1 LQAGTEKAIAAP
13 DWRKMNKSSPTAV
26 PDGLSGLVERVTF
39 HNPETGFAVMRVQVK
54 ERREPVTV
62 VGVVATANTGEWI
75 TVEGTWVRDREHGL
89 QLKADSITC
98 SAPNSRVGIE
108 KYLGSGLIKGIGP
121 VYAKKMVDK
130 FGEGIFAIIEQ
141 SSARLEEVDGIGPA
155 RRRKIKAAWA
165 EQKAVREIMVFLH
178 SHGVSTSRALRIY
191 KKYGENAIEAV
202 RSDPYRLAKDIPGIG
217 FKSADLIAQKLG
229 IPNDSIIRTQAGI
242 MHALLEATNQGH
254 CALPRNALVEKSGEL
269 LGVDIPNVEQA
280 LERLILDAEVI
291 PEQIGEQALLYL
303 PHLRRAEQGIA
314 RLLRKLGSAP
324 SRLPPVDIEKALT
337 WCEQRTRKQLATTQR
352 EAVKKALENRVLVI
366 TGGPGVGK
374 TTLVQSI
381 LLILRAKKLNCLLC
395 APTGRAA
402 KRLSEVT
409 GLEAMTIHR
418 LLEFQP
424 ATGGFAHHA
433 ENPLECDVLVSDE
446 SSMIDLPLFYK
457 LIQALPEHGH
467 LLLVGDID
475 QLPSIGPGS
484 VLADVIR
491 SNVVPVVR
499 LTEIFRQS
507 AFSQITAAA
516 HCVKAGQMPQLQ
528 ELAKESDLFFIERD
542 EPGAIQSTILELV
555 QQRIPK
561 KLGVD
566 PIVDVQV
573 LSPMNRGSL
582 GAREMNLSLQDRLN
596 PRRDNEPMVERF
608 GWQFRLRDKVIQTEN
623 DYDKEVFNG
632 DIGQIVKIQSDEREL
647 TIRFDDRDVVYD
659 FGELDEVSLAYAIT
673 IHKSQGSE
681 FPVVVIPLAM
691 QHYLLLQRN
700 LVYTAI
706 TRGRRM
712 VVLVGQKRALATAV
726 RNDHIGE
733 RFSALY
739 HRLLS

>member
-1 LQAGTEKAIAAP
+1 VNSP
-13 DWRKMNKSSPTAV
+13 SSTAV

-39 HNPETGFAVMRVQVK
+39 HNPETGFAVMRVK
-54 ERREPVTV
+54 AKGRREPMTV
-62 VGVVATANTGEWI
+62 VGVVASVNTGEWI
-75 TVEGTWVRDREHGL
+75 TAQGTWVRDREHGL
-89 QLKADSITC
+89 QLRADSIKC
-98 SAPNSRVGIE
+98 SAPDSREGIE

-121 VYAKKMVDK
+121 VYAKKLVDK
-130 FGEGIFAIIEQ
+130 FGEEIFAIIDQ
-141 SSARLEEVDGIGPA
+141 CSGRLEEVDGIGPT

-165 EQKAVREIMVFLH
+165 EQKTVHEIMVFLH

-191 KKYGENAIEAV
+191 KTYGENAIETV
-202 RSDPYRLAKDIPGIG
+202 RADPYTLAKDIHGIG

-229 IPNDSIIRTQAGI
+229 LPRDSIIRAQAGI
-242 MHALLEATNQGH
+242 LHALLDATNHGH
-254 CALPRNALVEKSGEL
+254 CALPRGTLIEQAAQL
-269 LGVDIPNVEQA
+269 LGVDIAIVEQA
-280 LERLILDAEVI
+280 LERLILNAEVM
-291 PEQIGEQALLYL
+291 PEQIGEQHLVYL
-303 PHLRRAEQGIA
+303 PYLRRAEQA
-314 RLLRKLGSAP
+314 TAKLLRKLGSVP
-324 SRLPPVDIEKALT
+324 SQLPPINIEKAVT
-337 WCEQRTRKQLATTQR
+337 WCEQQTGKELAPTQR
-352 EAVKKALENRVLVI
+352 EAVRKALENRVLVI

-381 LLILRAKKLNCLLC
+381 LLILRAKKLNCVLC
-395 APTGRAA
+395 APTGRGA

-409 GLEAMTIHR
+409 GLEAKTIHR

-424 ATGGFAHHA
+424 ASGGFTRNA

-446 SSMIDLPLFYK
+446 SSMIDLPLFHK
-457 LIQALPEHGH
+457 LIQALPEHVH

-484 VLADVIR
+484 VLADIIR

-507 AFSQITAAA
+507 ASSQITANA

-528 ELAKESDLFFIERD
+528 EPVKESDFFFIERD
-542 EPGAIQSTILELV
+542 EPASIQSTILELV
-555 QQRIPK
+555 EERIPK
-561 KLGVD
+561 KLQLD
-566 PIVDVQV
+566 PILDVQV

-582 GAREMNLSLQDRLN
+582 GAREMNMLLQQRLN
-596 PRRDNEPMVERF
+596 PRRDDEPTVERF

-632 DIGQIVKIQSDEREL
+632 DVGQIVKIQPEEREL
-647 TIRFDDRDVVYD
+647 TIRFDDRDVPYD
-659 FGELDEVSLAYAIT
+659 FNELDEVSLAYAIT

-681 FPVVVIPLAM
+681 FSAVVIPVAM
-691 QHYLLLQRN
+691 QHYVLLQRN

-706 TRGRRM
+706 TRGRKL
-712 VVLVGQKRALATAV
+712 VVLVGQKRAFASAV
-726 RNDHIGE
+726 RNDNIGE

-739 HRLLS
+739 NRLLTGR

>member
-1 LQAGTEKAIAAP
+1 
-13 DWRKMNKSSPTAV
+13 MNKSSPTAV

-62 VGVVATANTGEWI
+62 VGVVATVNTGEWI

-98 SAPNSRVGIE
+98 SAPNSRIGIE

-121 VYAKKMVDK
+121 VYAKKLVDK

-191 KKYGENAIEAV
+191 KKYGENAIETV
-202 RSDPYRLAKDIPGIG
+202 RADPYRLAKDIPGIG

-269 LGVDIPNVEQA
+269 LGVDIPNVERA

-337 WCEQRTRKQLATTQR
+337 WCEQRTGKQLATTQR
-352 EAVKKALENRVLVI
+352 EAVKKALENRALVI

-484 VLADVIR
+484 VLADAIR

-739 HRLLS
+739 DRLLY

>member
-1 LQAGTEKAIAAP
+1 VNSP
-13 DWRKMNKSSPTAV
+13 SSTAV

-39 HNPETGFAVMRVQVK
+39 HNPETGFAVMRVK
-54 ERREPVTV
+54 AKGRREPMTV
-62 VGVVATANTGEWI
+62 VGVVASVNTGEWI
-75 TVEGTWVRDREHGL
+75 TAQGTWVRDREHGL
-89 QLKADSITC
+89 QLRADSIKC
-98 SAPNSRVGIE
+98 SAPDSREGIE

-121 VYAKKMVDK
+121 VYAKKLVDK
-130 FGEGIFAIIEQ
+130 FGEEIFAIIDQ
-141 SSARLEEVDGIGPA
+141 CSGRLEEVDGIGPT

-165 EQKAVREIMVFLH
+165 EQKTVHEIMVFLH

-191 KKYGENAIEAV
+191 KTYGENAIETV
-202 RSDPYRLAKDIPGIG
+202 RADPYTLAKDIHGIG

-229 IPNDSIIRTQAGI
+229 LPRDSIIRAQAGI
-242 MHALLEATNQGH
+242 LHALLDATNHGH
-254 CALPRNALVEKSGEL
+254 CALPRGTLIEQAAQL
-269 LGVDIPNVEQA
+269 LGVDIAIVEQA
-280 LERLILDAEVI
+280 LERLILNAEVM
-291 PEQIGEQALLYL
+291 PEQIGEQHLVYL
-303 PHLRRAEQGIA
+303 PYLRRAEQA
-314 RLLRKLGSAP
+314 TAKLLRKLGSVP
-324 SRLPPVDIEKALT
+324 SQLPPINIEKAVT
-337 WCEQRTRKQLATTQR
+337 WCEQQTGKEIAPTQR
-352 EAVKKALENRVLVI
+352 EAVRKALENRVLVI

-381 LLILRAKKLNCLLC
+381 LLILRAKKLNCVLC
-395 APTGRAA
+395 APTGRGA

-409 GLEAMTIHR
+409 GLEAKTIHR

-424 ATGGFAHHA
+424 ASGGFTRNA

-446 SSMIDLPLFYK
+446 SSMIDLPLFHK
-457 LIQALPEHGH
+457 LIQALPEHVH

-484 VLADVIR
+484 VLADIIR

-507 AFSQITAAA
+507 ASSQITANA

-528 ELAKESDLFFIERD
+528 EPVKESDFFFIERD
-542 EPGAIQSTILELV
+542 EPASIQSTILELV
-555 QQRIPK
+555 EERIPK
-561 KLGVD
+561 KLQLD
-566 PIVDVQV
+566 PILDVQV

-582 GAREMNLSLQDRLN
+582 GAREMNMLLQQRLN
-596 PRRDNEPMVERF
+596 PRRDDEPTVERF

-632 DIGQIVKIQSDEREL
+632 DVGQIVKIQPEEREL
-647 TIRFDDRDVVYD
+647 TIRFDDRDVPYD
-659 FGELDEVSLAYAIT
+659 FNELDEVSLAYAIT

-681 FPVVVIPLAM
+681 FSAVVIPVAM
-691 QHYLLLQRN
+691 QHYVLLQRN

-706 TRGRRM
+706 TRGRKL
-712 VVLVGQKRALATAV
+712 VVLVGQKRAFASAV
-726 RNDHIGE
+726 RNDNIGE

-739 HRLLS
+739 NRLLTGR

>member
-1 LQAGTEKAIAAP
+1 
-13 DWRKMNKSSPTAV
+13 MNAHSSKAV
-26 PDGLSGLVERVTF
+26 PDGVSGLVERVTF
-39 HNPETGFAVMRVQVK
+39 HNPETGFAVMRVTVK
-54 ERREPVTV
+54 GRREPMTV
-62 VGVVATANTGEWI
+62 VGTVASVNTGEWI
-75 TVEGTWVRDREHGL
+75 TAEGTWVRDREHGL

-98 SAPNSRVGIE
+98 SPPNSREGIE
-108 KYLGSGLIKGIGP
+108 RYLGSGLIKGIGP
-121 VYAKKMVDK
+121 VYAKKLVDK
-130 FGEGIFAIIEQ
+130 FGEEIFTIIDEC
-141 SSARLEEVDGIGPA
+141 SVRLEEIEGIGPT

-165 EQKAVREIMVFLH
+165 EQRVVREIMVFLH

-191 KKYGENAIEAV
+191 KTYGEKAIETV
-202 RSDPYRLAKDIPGIG
+202 RSDPYTLAKDIHGIG

-229 IPNDSIIRTQAGI
+229 LPRDSIIRTQAGI
-242 MHALLEATNQGH
+242 THALLDATHQGH
-254 CALPRNALVEKSGEL
+254 CALPRATLVERAVPL
-269 LGVDIPNVEQA
+269 LNVTVGIVEQA
-280 LERLILDAEVI
+280 LERLILNAEVVS
-291 PEQIGEQALLYL
+291 EHIGERHLIYL
-303 PHLRRAEQGIA
+303 SYLRRAEHA
-314 RLLRKLGSAP
+314 VAMLVRKLGSAR
-324 SRLPPVDIEKALT
+324 SQLPPINIEKAIA
-337 WCEQRTRKQLATTQR
+337 WCEQRTGKELAPTQR
-352 EAVKKALENRVLVI
+352 EAVRKALENRALVI

-381 LLILRAKKLNCLLC
+381 LLILRAKKLNCVLC

-409 GLEAMTIHR
+409 GLEAKTIHR

-424 ATGGFAHHA
+424 ASGGFARNA

-446 SSMIDLPLFYK
+446 SSMIDLPLFHK
-457 LIQALPEHGH
+457 LIQALSEHAH

-484 VLADVIR
+484 VLADIIR

-507 AFSQITAAA
+507 ASSRITASA
-516 HCVKAGQMPQLQ
+516 HRIRAGQMPQL
-528 ELAKESDLFFIERD
+528 EEPDKESDFFFIERD
-542 EPGAIQSTILELV
+542 EPAGIESTIVTLV
-555 QQRIPK
+555 KERIPK
-561 KLGVD
+561 KLGLD
-566 PIVDVQV
+566 PILDVQV

-582 GAREMNLSLQDRLN
+582 GARELNMLLQQRLN
-596 PRRDNEPMVERF
+596 PARGGDPTVDRF

-632 DIGQIVKIQSDEREL
+632 DIGQIVKIQPEELEL
-647 TIRFDDRDVVYD
+647 TVRFDGRDVPYD
-659 FGELDEVSLAYAIT
+659 FGELDEISLAYAIT

-681 FPVVVIPLAM
+681 FPAVVIPLAM

-706 TRGRRM
+706 TRGRQM
-712 VVLVGQKRALATAV
+712 VVLIGQKRALANAV
-726 RNDHIGE
+726 RNDNVDE

-739 HRLLS
+739 DRLLNHESMRTTTNRR

>member
-1 LQAGTEKAIAAP
+1 
-13 DWRKMNKSSPTAV
+13 MNKSSPTAV

-62 VGVVATANTGEWI
+62 VGVVATVNTGEWI

-121 VYAKKMVDK
+121 VYAKKLVDK

>member
-1 LQAGTEKAIAAP
+1 MITP
-13 DWRKMNKSSPTAV
+13 SSKAV

-39 HNPETGFAVMRVQVK
+39 HNPETGFAVMRVTVK
-54 ERREPVTV
+54 GRREPMTV
-62 VGVVATANTGEWI
+62 VGVVASVNTGEWI
-75 TVEGTWVRDREHGL
+75 TAQGTWVRDREHGL

-98 SAPNSRVGIE
+98 SAPNSREGIE
-108 KYLGSGLIKGIGP
+108 RYLGSGLIKGIGP
-121 VYAKKMVDK
+121 VYAKKLVDK
-130 FGEGIFAIIEQ
+130 FGEEIFAIIDEC
-141 SSARLEEVDGIGPA
+141 SVRLEEIDGIGPT

-165 EQKAVREIMVFLH
+165 QQKIVREIMVFLH

-191 KKYGENAIEAV
+191 KTYGEKAIETV
-202 RSDPYRLAKDIPGIG
+202 RSDPYTLAKDIHGIG

-229 IPNDSIIRTQAGI
+229 LPRDSIIRTQAGI
-242 MHALLEATNQGH
+242 THVLLDATNQGH
-254 CALPRNALVEKSGEL
+254 CALPRAALVERAMQL
-269 LGVDIPNVEQA
+269 LNVDVTIVEQA
-280 LERLILDAEVI
+280 LERLILNAEVVS
-291 PEQIGEQALLYL
+291 EQIGEKDLIYL
-303 PHLRRAEQGIA
+303 SYLRRAEQGVA
-314 RLLRKLGSAP
+314 TLLRKLGSAP
-324 SRLPPVDIEKALT
+324 SQLPPINIEKATT
-337 WCEQRTRKQLATTQR
+337 WCEQRTGKELAPTQR

-381 LLILRAKKLNCLLC
+381 LLILRAKKLDCALC

-409 GLEAMTIHR
+409 DLEAKTIHR

-424 ATGGFAHHA
+424 ASGGFARNA

-457 LIQALPEHGH
+457 LIQALPGHAH

-484 VLADVIR
+484 VLADIIR

-507 AFSQITAAA
+507 ASSKITASA
-516 HCVKAGQMPQLQ
+516 HSIRAGQMPELQ
-528 ELAKESDLFFIERD
+528 EPAKDSDFFFIERD
-542 EPGAIQSTILELV
+542 ESAGIESAIVTLV
-555 QQRIPK
+555 KERIPK
-561 KLGVD
+561 KLGLD
-566 PIVDVQV
+566 PILDVQV

-582 GAREMNLSLQDRLN
+582 GAREMNILFQQRLN
-596 PRRDNEPMVERF
+596 PHRDGEATVERF
-608 GWQFRLRDKVIQTEN
+608 GWQFRLRDKVMQTEN

-632 DIGQIVKIQSDEREL
+632 DIGQVVKIQPEEQEL
-647 TIRFDDRDVVYD
+647 TVRFDGRDVPYD
-659 FGELDEVSLAYAIT
+659 FGELDEISLAYAIT

-681 FPVVVIPLAM
+681 FPAVVIPLAM

-700 LVYTAI
+700 LIYTAI
-706 TRGRRM
+706 TRGRKM
-712 VVLVGQKRALATAV
+712 VVLVGQKRALACAV
-726 RNDHIGE
+726 RNDNIDE

-739 HRLLS
+739 DRLLNHEWIRTTTNGRE

>member
-1 LQAGTEKAIAAP
+1 
-13 DWRKMNKSSPTAV
+13 MNKPSSTAV

-39 HNPETGFAVMRVQVK
+39 HNPETGFAVMRVKVR

-62 VGVVATANTGEWI
+62 VGAVAAVNAGEWI
-75 TVEGTWVRDREHGL
+75 TVQGTWVRDREHGL
-89 QLKADSITC
+89 QLRADSITC
-98 SAPNSRVGIE
+98 SAPNSRAGIE

-121 VYAKKMVDK
+121 VYAKKLVDK
-130 FGEGIFAIIEQ
+130 FGEEIFTIIEQ
-141 SSARLEEVDGIGPA
+141 SSARLEEIDGIGPT

-165 EQKAVREIMVFLH
+165 EQKVVREIMVFLH

-191 KKYGENAIEAV
+191 KKYGETAIETV
-202 RSDPYRLAKDIPGIG
+202 RTDPYRLAKDIPGIG
-217 FKSADLIAQKLG
+217 FMSADLIAQKLG
-229 IPNDSIIRTQAGI
+229 LSSDSIIRTQAGI
-242 MHALLEATNQGH
+242 MHTLLDATNQGH
-254 CALPRNALVEKSGEL
+254 CALPRNTLMEKSGQL
-269 LGVDIPNVEQA
+269 LGVDIANVEQA
-280 LERLILDAEVI
+280 LERLILDAEVV
-291 PEQIGEQALLYL
+291 PEQIDQQHLLYL
-303 PHLRRAEQGIA
+303 PHLRRAEQGMA
-314 RLLRKLGSAP
+314 KLLRKLGSAP
-324 SRLPPVDIEKALT
+324 SRLPSIDIEKAVA
-337 WCEQRTRKQLATTQR
+337 WCEQRTGKQLASTQR
-352 EAVKKALENRVLVI
+352 EAVRKALENRAMVI

-409 GLEAMTIHR
+409 GLEAATIHR

-424 ATGGFAHHA
+424 ASGGFTRRAD
-433 ENPLECDVLVSDE
+433 NPLECDVLVSDE

-457 LIQALPEHGH
+457 LIQALPEGAH

-484 VLADVIR
+484 VLADIIR

-507 AFSQITAAA
+507 TFSQITAAA
-516 HCVKAGQMPQLQ
+516 HCVKAGQMPQLP
-528 ELAKESDLFFIERD
+528 EPAGESDFFFIERD
-542 EPGAIQSTILELV
+542 EPTGIQSTILELV
-555 QQRIPK
+555 KQRIPK
-561 KLGVD
+561 KLGLD
-566 PIVDVQV
+566 PIVDIQV

-582 GAREMNLSLQDRLN
+582 GAREMNLLLQDRLN
-596 PRRDNEPMVERF
+596 PRRDHEPMVERF

-632 DIGQIVKIQSDEREL
+632 DIGQIVKIQPEEREL

-659 FGELDEVSLAYAIT
+659 LGELDEVSLAYAIT

-706 TRGRRM
+706 TRGRKM

-739 HRLLS
+739 HRLLT

>member
-1 LQAGTEKAIAAP
+1 
-13 DWRKMNKSSPTAV
+13 
-26 PDGLSGLVERVTF
+26 
-39 HNPETGFAVMRVQVK
+39 
-54 ERREPVTV
+54 
-62 VGVVATANTGEWI
+62 
-75 TVEGTWVRDREHGL
+75 
-89 QLKADSITC
+89 
-98 SAPNSRVGIE
+98 
-108 KYLGSGLIKGIGP
+108 
-121 VYAKKMVDK
+121 
-130 FGEGIFAIIEQ
+130 
-141 SSARLEEVDGIGPA
+141 
-155 RRRKIKAAWA
+155 
-165 EQKAVREIMVFLH
+165 
-178 SHGVSTSRALRIY
+178 
-191 KKYGENAIEAV
+191 
-202 RSDPYRLAKDIPGIG
+202 
-217 FKSADLIAQKLG
+217 
-229 IPNDSIIRTQAGI
+229 
-242 MHALLEATNQGH
+242 
-254 CALPRNALVEKSGEL
+254 
-269 LGVDIPNVEQA
+269 
-280 LERLILDAEVI
+280 
-291 PEQIGEQALLYL
+291 
-303 PHLRRAEQGIA
+303 
-314 RLLRKLGSAP
+314 
-324 SRLPPVDIEKALT
+324 
-337 WCEQRTRKQLATTQR
+337 
-352 EAVKKALENRVLVI
+352 
-366 TGGPGVGK
+366 
-374 TTLVQSI
+374 
-381 LLILRAKKLNCLLC
+381 
-395 APTGRAA
+395 
-402 KRLSEVT
+402 
-409 GLEAMTIHR
+409 
-418 LLEFQP
+418 
-424 ATGGFAHHA
+424 
-433 ENPLECDVLVSDE
+433 
-446 SSMIDLPLFYK
+446 
-457 LIQALPEHGH
+457 
-467 LLLVGDID
+467 
-475 QLPSIGPGS
+475 
-484 VLADVIR
+484 
-491 SNVVPVVR
+491 VVR

-712 VVLVGQKRALATAV
+712 VVLVGQKRPLATAV